1 MHYGTIRETESQT
14 LQQLRVVDARLV
26 SYDVEMAEVTG
37 GAFWRAY
44 TPAQI
49 AGEEEFELKK
59 GTGGQMMDKNAL
71 MQYYDPINLYD
82 EKLRKLAKEIGPAWV
97 RVSGTW
103 ATKTYYDFDGHTGGT
118 VPEGYDAVLTRAQWL
133 GVLDFCKEIGAKLL
147 ISVAACDG
155 LHHADAP

>member
-1 MHYGTIRETESQT
+1 MAQFVKLNPET

-49 AGEEEFELKK
+49 ASEKEFELKK

-82 EKLRKLAKEIGPAWV
+82 EKLRKLAKEIGPVWV

-103 ATKTYYDFDGHTGGT
+103 ATKT
-118 VPEGYDAVLTRAQWL
+118 
-133 GVLDFCKEIGAKLL
+133 
-147 ISVAACDG
+147 
-155 LHHADAP
+155 